1 MATTEEATPATETIP
16 VTTVTVTE
24 PTTTTSPQKNTTLA
38 YRVNRKIGMCKTWLP
53 LLYPPPPIV
62 CPPPSS
68 TIIKFQSPNFQ
79 KHVFYMFMSPSIYC
93 FFDLS
98 SKCNLI
104 QDECGILY

>member
-53 LLYPPPPIV
+53 LLYPPPQLFAHHLHL
-62 CPPPSS
+62 PSS
-68 TIIKFQSPNFQ
+68 NFKVQ
-79 KHVFYMFMSPSIYC
+79 I
-93 FFDLS
+93 
-98 SKCNLI
+98 SKNMYFICLCLPQYIASLTYHQNVT
-104 QDECGILY
+104 